1 MRNVHK
7 EGHYVQTDER
17 WASVTWRSP
26 KVANSLWTLAKR
38 LNDWPKGHSGAGK
51 RISLALDSFCRTVR
65 TTTAKPPNVNSD
77 GTLGSSGCFIVSL
90 ANLLRVLNVPIE
102 GRIATPDKFLKH
114 LQNNGFVSLIDAGS
128 GSGVGFDPLLILTRG
143 KVQLAGIEDWGRGGV
158 HPSKSPVLQN
168 LGRGEAAIVGVR
180 GHGVYG
186 RGQHYVLLT
195 RRVRGDWI
203 MHDPGQKAESTLL
216 EHFPR
221 IYAVWLYRKCDTKS
235 RKNGGR

>member
-17 WASVTWRSP
+17 WASITWRVP

-65 TTTAKPPNVNSD
+65 TTTAKPPNINSD
-77 GTLGSSGCFIVSL
+77 GTLGASGCFIVSM
-90 ANLLRVLNVPIE
+90 ANALRVLNVPLN
-102 GRIATPDKFLKH
+102 GRIATPDVLLQH
-114 LQNNGFVSLIDAGS
+114 LQISGYVSLVDSAS
-128 GSGVGFDPLLILTRG
+128 GIGFDPLAILTRG
-143 KVQLAGIEDWGRGGV
+143 KIQLAGIEDWGRRGV
-158 HPSKSPVLQN
+158 HPSKSPALCN
-168 LGRGEAAIVGVR
+168 LSRDEAAIAGVR

-186 RGQHYVLLT
+186 KDQHYVLCT
-195 RRVRGDWI
+195 RRTGHDWE
-203 MHDPGQKAESTLL
+203 MEDPGRKAEATLL

-221 IYAVWLYRKCDTKS
+221 IYAVWLYKKCDTKS
-235 RKNGGR
+235 RKNGRR